1 MLAGHVEAAFG
12 RAFFAPF
19 GNETGGVRGGGNRDP
34 HHFLGG
40 RHFEIERLGELTL
53 QPRNVVIA
61 DVPTIFAQMRGDS
74 VGAGLDRDLGRMH
87 GIRVMPAAGITD
99 GGDVIDIDAE
109 AEVRS
114 RHFCR

>member
-12 RAFFAPF
+12 RAFFAPL
-19 GNETGGVRGGGNRDP
+19 GHETGGVRSGGNSDAR
-34 HHFLGG
+34 HFLGR
-40 RHFEIERLGELTL
+40 RHFEIERLGEFSL

-61 DVPTIFAQMRGDS
+61 DVPPIFAQMRRNS
-74 VGAGLDRDLGRMH
+74 VGASLDRDLGRAH
-87 GIRVMPAAGITD
+87 GIRVMPAAGVTN

-114 RHFCR
+114 